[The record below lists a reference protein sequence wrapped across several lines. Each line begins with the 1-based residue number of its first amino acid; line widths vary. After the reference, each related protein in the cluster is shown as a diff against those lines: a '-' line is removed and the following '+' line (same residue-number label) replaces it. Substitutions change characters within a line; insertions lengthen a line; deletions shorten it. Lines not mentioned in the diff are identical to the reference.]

1 MNSKTSTLQVS
12 KSQDMEIFDCCLVFK
27 MTSYC
32 FFFISESY
40 IVEYIFYVSSK
51 IKKIEIDLKLT
62 NLLVKLVTLV
72 KVKLGT
78 AHILFHLK
86 Q

>member
-1 MNSKTSTLQVS
+1 
-12 KSQDMEIFDCCLVFK
+12 

-32 FFFISESY
+32 FFYLWI

-51 IKKIEIDLKLT
+51 IKKIETDLKLT
-62 NLLVKLVTLV
+62 NLLVKLVTLI
-72 KVKLGT
+72 KVKLRT
-78 AHILFHLK
+78 AHILVHLK